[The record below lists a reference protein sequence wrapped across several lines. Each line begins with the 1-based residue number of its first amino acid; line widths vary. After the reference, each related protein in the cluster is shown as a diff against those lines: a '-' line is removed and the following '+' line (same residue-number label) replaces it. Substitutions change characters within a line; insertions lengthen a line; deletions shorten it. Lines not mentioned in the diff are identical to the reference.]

1 MKVKTFSDKLNV
13 EIEKNIRMNIEEEMK
28 VRAGKAE
35 KKEKPKKWSEFRSN
49 ILFTHRIQI
58 EHLIYSSNSNW
69 ASYHLLIEFKST

>member
-35 KKEKPKKWSEFRSN
+35 KKEKPKK
-49 ILFTHRIQI
+49 
-58 EHLIYSSNSNW
+58 
-69 ASYHLLIEFKST
+69 